1 MNIESEISNLNT
13 KLINIKTHKDVPY
26 FNFKNKTFIAKPCN
40 VYDGDTFSVIFDF
53 KGDLIKYRCRCY
65 GYDTPEM
72 RPSRKNP
79 NQNMKKN
86 WHTQLKIELLN
97 YLAHP
102 SKLIKIECLD
112 FDKYGRILIKAY
124 NNVNEK
130 SINEIMVDEGHGKW
144 YDGGKKDTKLVIFI
158 HINQSYFHQIFYY
171 WILILFQIFFNF
183 YIS

>member
-1 MNIESEISNLNT
+1 MNLDSEISNLNT
-13 KLINIKTHKDVPY
+13 KLVNIKTHKDVPY

-79 NQNMKKN
+79 NRDHEKKLAYSAKN
-86 WHTQLKIELLN
+86 RMIELLE
-97 YLAHP
+97 AHP

-144 YDGGKKDTKLVIFI
+144 YDGGKKDT
-158 HINQSYFHQIFYY
+158 N
-171 WILILFQIFFNF
+171 W
-183 YIS
+183 

>member
-1 MNIESEISNLNT
+1 MYYYYMNIESEISNLNT
-13 KLINIKTHKDVPY
+13 KLVNIKTHKDVPY

-79 NQNMKKN
+79 NRDHEKKLAYAAKN
-86 WHTQLKIELLN
+86 RIIELLE
-97 YLAHP
+97 AHP

-144 YDGGKKDTKLVIFI
+144 YDGGKKDT
-158 HINQSYFHQIFYY
+158 N
-171 WILILFQIFFNF
+171 W
-183 YIS
+183 

>member
-79 NQNMKKN
+79 NREHEKKLAYAAKN
-86 WHTQLKIELLN
+86 RIIELLE
-97 YLAHP
+97 AHP

-144 YDGGKKDTKLVIFI
+144 YDGGKKDT
-158 HINQSYFHQIFYY
+158 N
-171 WILILFQIFFNF
+171 W
-183 YIS
+183 

>member
-1 MNIESEISNLNT
+1 MNLDSEISNLNT
-13 KLINIKTHKDVPY
+13 KLVNIKTHKDVPY

-79 NQNMKKN
+79 NRDHEKKLAYSAKN
-86 WHTQLKIELLN
+86 RIIELLE
-97 YLAHP
+97 AHP

-144 YDGGKKDTKLVIFI
+144 YDGGKKDT
-158 HINQSYFHQIFYY
+158 N
-171 WILILFQIFFNF
+171 W
-183 YIS
+183 

>member
-1 MNIESEISNLNT
+1 MNLDSEISNLNT
-13 KLINIKTHKDVPY
+13 KLVNIKTHKDVPY

-72 RPSRKNP
+72 RPSRKKP
-79 NQNMKKN
+79 NRDNEKKLAYSAKN
-86 WHTQLKIELLN
+86 RIIELLE
-97 YLAHP
+97 AHP

-144 YDGGKKDTKLVIFI
+144 YDGGKKDT
-158 HINQSYFHQIFYY
+158 N
-171 WILILFQIFFNF
+171 W
-183 YIS
+183 

>member
-1 MNIESEISNLNT
+1 MNIESEISNLNN
-13 KLINIKTHKDVPY
+13 KLVNIKTHKDVPY

-79 NQNMKKN
+79 NRDHEKKLAYSAKN
-86 WHTQLKIELLN
+86 RIIELLE
-97 YLAHP
+97 AHP

-130 SINEIMVDEGHGKW
+130 SINEIMVEEGHGKW
-144 YDGGKKDTKLVIFI
+144 YDGGKKD
-158 HINQSYFHQIFYY
+158 IN
-171 WILILFQIFFNF
+171 W
-183 YIS
+183 

>member
-1 MNIESEISNLNT
+1 MNIESEISNLNN
-13 KLINIKTHKDVPY
+13 KLVNIKTHKDVPY

-79 NQNMKKN
+79 NRDHEKKLAYSAKN
-86 WHTQLKIELLN
+86 RIIELLE
-97 YLAHP
+97 AHP

-144 YDGGKKDTKLVIFI
+144 YDGGKKDT
-158 HINQSYFHQIFYY
+158 N
-171 WILILFQIFFNF
+171 W
-183 YIS
+183 